1 MLNALK
7 QSRWPRFSININIQK
22 YCKIYFFTAVRFF
35 ISQILHIFLQQNMF
49 FFLNYAVTF
58 KGFIKKKKK
67 VEIWTALE
75 YPKSETSVKQRLASL
90 YNSPFLGEEAWEART
105 AAALVTGAQNCYHSN
120 DGWIPAGTGFAFWQ
134 QVGVTMCVTPSSFV
148 LMFQIIVHIVTEVV
162 GC

>member
-1 MLNALK
+1 
-7 QSRWPRFSININIQK
+7 
-22 YCKIYFFTAVRFF
+22 
-35 ISQILHIFLQQNMF
+35 MF

-67 VEIWTALE
+67 KEVEIWTALE

-120 DGWIPAGTGFAFWQ
+120 DG
-134 QVGVTMCVTPSSFV
+134 
-148 LMFQIIVHIVTEVV
+148 
-162 GC
+162 